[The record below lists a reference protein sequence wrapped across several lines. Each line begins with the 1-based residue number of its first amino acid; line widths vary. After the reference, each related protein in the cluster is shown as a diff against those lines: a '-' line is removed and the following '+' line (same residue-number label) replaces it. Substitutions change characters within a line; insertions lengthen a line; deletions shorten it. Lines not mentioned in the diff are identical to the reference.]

1 METVTLHDFNEKRKL
16 VECFVNG
23 TVVNSEKKNA
33 DNSITKNKYRNS
45 NSDEVNQL
53 VYEVFKDMYIID
65 TYRENGYEHIRL
77 YSSPNKHLYVILRET
92 TFQEQIDR
100 ADDES
105 GNIHYLYAYAI
116 KNKYLIKEPLPLKGQ
131 LEMFEGEI
139 VSARDV
145 LIQSKANIVMKNMD
159 VDVVQLITYN
169 VVHGKVI
176 SAKSRVLHPDITL
189 TPIHEEDLSPYIVGY
204 DNEDES
210 VGFVVESNYSG
221 ISDQK
226 QDQEIQDLLK
236 LKRKHKDQDE

>member
-23 TVVNSEKKNA
+23 TGVNSEKKYA

-77 YSSPNKHLYVILRET
+77 YSIFNKHLYVILRES

-100 ADDES
+100 ADDENTS
-105 GNIHYLYAYAI
+105 IHYLYAYAM
-116 KNKYLIKEPLPLKGQ
+116 KNKYLINEPLPIRGQ

-145 LIQSKANIVMKNMD
+145 LIQNKANIVMKNMD
-159 VDVVQLITYN
+159 VEVVQLITYN

-176 SAKSRVLHPDITL
+176 SAKSRVLHPDIVL
-189 TPIHEEDLSPYIVGY
+189 TPIYEEDLSHYIVGY
-204 DNEDES
+204 NNEDDT
-210 VGFVVESNYSG
+210 VGFVVESNYSDF
-221 ISDQK
+221 SDQK
-226 QDQEIQDLLK
+226 QDQEIQNLLK
-236 LKRKHKDQDE
+236 LKSIHKDQDE